1 MKTAVAI
8 VDDHYLMAQALAELI
23 RRFNEYDVIFC
34 AQSGRELQL
43 QLDGKAKPEIVI
55 LDVHMADMSGQDIAG
70 YLRQNYPDI
79 KVLALSMMDDEQTIA
94 QMIQQGARGYLLK
107 GCRPSELRLA
117 LDDIRTKGYHYSDF
131 LTKSLINQLNQPAL
145 AETKPLLNQRERDFI
160 RLACSELIYVEIAD
174 KMCVSPRTVDGYR
187 ETVFEKLGVK
197 SRQGLVMEAMR
208 RGLI

>member
-1 MKTAVAI
+1 MKTAIAI

-23 RRFNEYDVIFC
+23 GRFESYEVLFC
-34 AQSGRELQL
+34 AQSSRDLQVQL
-43 QLDGKAKPEIVI
+43 QEREPDILI
-55 LDVHMADMSGQDIAG
+55 LDVHMADMSGQETAR
-70 YLRQNYPDI
+70 YLRETHPGI

-117 LDDIRTKGYHYSDF
+117 LDDIRTKGHHYSDF
-131 LTKSLINQLNQPAL
+131 LTKSLIAQLNQPAPIE
-145 AETKPLLNQRERDFI
+145 AKSNLNQRERDFI
-160 RLACSELIYVEIAD
+160 RLACSELTYVEVAD

-187 ETVFEKLGVK
+187 EAVFEKLGVK

-208 RGLI
+208 RGLA